1 MTTSRTATWQ
11 WAILLMLTA
20 MTFQIAHSGLS
31 GPAFVLPVLFII
43 LIKGNIV
50 IDRFMELQGVAGPFR
65 WIVLG
70 WLVTVLGLIGFA
82 FRATGELK

>member
-1 MTTSRTATWQ
+1 MKTSRTATWQ

-20 MTFQIAHSGLS
+20 MTFQIARSGLS
-31 GPAFVLPVLFII
+31 GPAFVLPVLLII

-65 WIVLG
+65 WIVLFP
-70 WLVTVLGLIGFA
+70 LIYVLH
-82 FRATGELK
+82 